1 MIADQSGDLLL
12 RSLGEL
18 QSRAERRDL
27 PPSTILRCRTT
38 DDHELLA
45 RAWQAENEKARELGW
60 IV

>member
-45 RAWQAENEKARELGW
+45 RAWQAEK
-60 IV
+60 